1 MNLIKIVLKNKK
13 ELISKIEIKNDI
25 YLLEKKLNK

>member
-13 ELISKIEIKNDI
+13 KLISKIEIKNDI